1 MKPVLSHLN
10 EAIEQLT
17 KAGIESPQL
26 DAEVLLA
33 HVLGCERHELYT
45 ATTGYLLPYG
55 NLEVF
60 KSYVERRLKNEPI
73 AYIVGYKEFW
83 SLKLKV
89 TPSVL
94 IPRPATEN
102 LVEKAL
108 KLLGHRPA
116 TILDLCTGSGA
127 IAAALAKEL
136 PTAKIVAADISEEAL
151 QVAKENLK
159 FAGDRVT
166 LIQSNLFEKITGKFD
181 LILSNPPYI
190 PREVVLNLDPDIT
203 NYEPHLALDGGEDGL
218 DFIQKIRQDAP
229 NFLKETGWLILEN
242 GASGLK
248 VEIWNVSSLKEGSPS
263 TALSI

>member
-17 KAGIESPQL
+17 KAGMESPQL

-33 HVLGCERHELYT
+33 HALGCERHEVYCTPHPPKSWRMLRDPAKPGLDA

-83 SLKLKV
+83 SLKIKV
-89 TPSVL
+89 TPAVL

-108 KLLGHRPA
+108 EILDHGLWTVNHRPK
-116 TILDLCTGSGA
+116 ILDLCTGSGA

-136 PTAKIVAADISEEAL
+136 PTANIVAADISAEAL

-159 FAGDRVT
+159 FAEDRVT
-166 LIQSNLFEKITGKFD
+166 LVQSNLFEKIT
-181 LILSNPPYI
+181 
-190 PREVVLNLDPDIT
+190 
-203 NYEPHLALDGGEDGL
+203 
-218 DFIQKIRQDAP
+218 
-229 NFLKETGWLILEN
+229 
-242 GASGLK
+242 
-248 VEIWNVSSLKEGSPS
+248 
-263 TALSI
+263 

>member
-1 MKPVLSHLN
+1 MRRQF
-10 EAIEQLT
+10 E
-17 KAGIESPQL
+17 
-26 DAEVLLA
+26 
-33 HVLGCERHELYT
+33 
-45 ATTGYLLPYG
+45 
-55 NLEVF
+55 
-60 KSYVERRLKNEPI
+60 SYVQRRIKNEPI

-83 SLKLKV
+83 SLKIKV
-89 TPSVL
+89 TPAVL

-102 LVEKAL
+102 LVEKAVGIL
-108 KLLGHRPA
+108 DRGLWTVDNGPK
-116 TILDLCTGSGA
+116 ILDLCTGSGA

-159 FAGDRVT
+159 FAEDRVT

-248 VEIWNVSSLKEGSPS
+248 VEIWNVSSLKAGSPS
-263 TALSI
+263 TALSV